1 MNHADM
7 VKQLAKKGSEIQQE
21 LTAEDAHSIHMIM
34 GVSGEVGELLDAI
47 KKSVIYRKPLDV
59 DNVIEELGDIEFY
72 LEGLRQGLHITREET
87 LQHNI
92 EKLGKRCGASSPIT
106 TGRSAGQRP
115 RRPRRSPRT
124 KPASPGLWIAI
135 LVNRLSKTA

>member
-1 MNHADM
+1 MKHSEM
-7 VKQLAKKGSEIQQE
+7 VAQLAKKGSDIQQE
-21 LTAEDAHSIHMIM
+21 LTAEDCHSIHMIM

-72 LEGLRQGLHITREET
+72 LEGLRQGLNITREET

-92 EKLGKRCGASSPIT
+92 EKLGKRYSGHQYSNEQA
-106 TGRSAGQRP
+106 
-115 RRPRRSPRT
+115 
-124 KPASPGLWIAI
+124 K
-135 LVNRLSKTA
+135 NRADKK